1 MAWRDDDRILAIA
14 NINKLILFDREK
26 SAVILEYTTNLES
39 IHSISWLNSNTL
51 NLTDKNNITQAINI
65 DIAENNS
72 KLVAT
77 IRNQS

>member
-1 MAWRDDDRILAIA
+1 MTWRDDDRILAMT

-39 IHSISWLNSNTL
+39 IHNVSWLNSNTL
-51 NLTDKNNITQAINI
+51 SVTDKNNITKTINI
-65 DIAENNS
+65 DITENNS